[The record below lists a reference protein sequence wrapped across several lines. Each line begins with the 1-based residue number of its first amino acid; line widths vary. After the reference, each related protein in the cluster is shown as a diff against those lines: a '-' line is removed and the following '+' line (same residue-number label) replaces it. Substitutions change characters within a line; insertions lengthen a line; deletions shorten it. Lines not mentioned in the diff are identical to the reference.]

1 MYVKTK
7 KIRSRVSAELQSSK
21 QSGGVVLI
29 QPAPVRIFHWG
40 FAFSMI
46 VLLLTGFELHRP
58 FSFIVVSFSQMF
70 IYHVTA
76 AWLCWGF
83 LTYRIADM
91 IIRKDN
97 SWIVNR
103 RDIKCLP
110 KLASYYLFLRNSPP
124 PHGKYHSAQK
134 MELHVWLFVFSV
146 ASVLGFATY
155 LSGEH
160 FQWLLRITNGWQM
173 VREIKFVSA
182 IFFTATISHHI
193 YLSVFI
199 NFSHLQAMIS
209 GYERK
214 EP

>member
-1 MYVKTK
+1 MDLKTK
-7 KIRSRVSAELQSSK
+7 KIHSRVKAELQSSR
-21 QSGGVVLI
+21 QSGSIVLTH
-29 QPAPVRIFHWG
+29 PAPVRVFHWG
-40 FAFSMI
+40 FAINII

-70 IYHVTA
+70 FYHVTA

-83 LTYRIADM
+83 LTFRIADM

-97 SWIVNR
+97 SWIVNQ

-110 KLASYYLFLRNSPP
+110 KLALYYLYLRNSPP

-134 MELHVWLFVFSV
+134 VELLVWLFVFSV

-182 IFFTATISHHI
+182 IFFTVTISHHI
-193 YLSVFI
+193 YLSVSL
-199 NFSHLQAMIS
+199 NFSRLQAMIT

-214 EP
+214 